1 MSGEMTNVDFGNL
14 NSEQLEQL
22 FKDPETDD
30 IINGPMKG
38 E

>member
-1 MSGEMTNVDFGNL
+1 MPGELNNVDFGNL
-14 NSEQLEQL
+14 NSEQLDQL
-22 FKDPETDD
+22 FKDLETDD